1 VTAPHRTKQRSLT
14 VLGCAVAAG
23 LALFAASR
31 TWLVE
36 TVVRAA
42 PLPPVITP
50 RTGASLSPALPALAL
65 VALAGAGGLLAARG
79 RGRRVVAALVLVSG
93 LGLAGLAAAKI
104 GVAAGWALLTVIAG
118 VGVAAA
124 GLVALRRGSTWPS
137 LGARYERGDERTTRS
152 AQVDMPER
160 PNGEIASQTLWDA
173 IERGEDPTKR

>member
-1 VTAPHRTKQRSLT
+1 V
-14 VLGCAVAAG
+14 VLGVAAAAG
-23 LALFAASR
+23 VALFAATR

-36 TVVRAA
+36 TVVRAV

-50 RTGASLSPALPALAL
+50 RSGGALSPALPALAL

-79 RGRRVVAALVLVSG
+79 RGRTVVAGLVLVAG
-93 LGLAGLAAAKI
+93 LGLAGLAATKL
-104 GVAAGWALLTVIAG
+104 GVAFGWAVLTVAAG

-124 GLVALRRGSTWPS
+124 GLVALLRGSAWPS
-137 LGARYERGDERTTRS
+137 LGARYERADERTDRS
-152 AQVDMPER
+152 GQVDTPAE

>member
-1 VTAPHRTKQRSLT
+1 V
-14 VLGCAVAAG
+14 VLGVAAAAG
-23 LALFAASR
+23 VALFAASR

-42 PLPPVITP
+42 PLPPVITS
-50 RTGASLSPALPALAL
+50 RSGGALSPALPALAL

-79 RGRRVVAALVLVSG
+79 RGRTVVAGLVLVAG
-93 LGLAGLAAAKI
+93 LGLAGLAATKL
-104 GVAAGWALLTVIAG
+104 GVAFGWAVLTVAAG

-124 GLVALRRGSTWPS
+124 GLVALLRGSAWPS
-137 LGARYERGDERTTRS
+137 LGARYERADERTDRS
-152 AQVDMPER
+152 GQVDTPAE